1 MASRMSGD
9 RQLRRTLRRIEP
21 TTGKRVSGAIDRTGA
36 AIEADMVRLVPKD
49 EGDLAQAI
57 ARKTGRD
64 GLTCV
69 IGPGAKSVSISK
81 NPFRQAALGISS
93 ATKHWRYFQFFKGY
107 WLEFGTSKM
116 APKPFSQPAFDLN
129 KAFGLKQI
137 RAAVRVSLRDA
148 SSGRTR

>member
-9 RQLRRTLRRIEP
+9 RRLRRTLRRVEP
-21 TTGKRVSGAIDRTGA
+21 STGKRVSAAIDRTA
-36 AIEADMVRLVPKD
+36 QSIESDMVRLVPKN
-49 EGDLAQAI
+49 EGDLARSI
-57 ARKTGRD
+57 ATKRGRD
-64 GLTCV
+64 GLTSV

-81 NPFRQAALGISS
+81 SPFRQAALGIN
-93 ATKHWRYFQFFKGY
+93 AKTKHWRYFQFFKGY

-116 APKPFSQPAFDLN
+116 PPKPFSQPAFDLN

-137 RAAVRVSLRDA
+137 RAAIRVSLRDA